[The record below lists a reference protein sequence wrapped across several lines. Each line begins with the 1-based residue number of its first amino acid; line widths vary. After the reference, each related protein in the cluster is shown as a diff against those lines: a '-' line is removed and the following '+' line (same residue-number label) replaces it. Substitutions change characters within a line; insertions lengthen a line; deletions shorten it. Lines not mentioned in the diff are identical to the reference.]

1 MKKSALILANWQY
14 EDPLLR
20 ALVSPSKDAEALA
33 GVLGDAGIGGF
44 DVQMLTNEPSYRVC
58 EETEAFF
65 GDRNRDDLLL
75 FYFSGHGVTDDD
87 GQLYYA
93 ARNTLHK
100 RLRST
105 AVSASWVNDVMNQ
118 CRSRRQV
125 MLLDC
130 CHSGAFARTKS
141 GGTANTGKYFLG
153 SSPEEGRGKFILTA
167 CDAFQYSFEGDKVDG
182 VGANS
187 VFTGALIEGLRTG
200 QADLD
205 GDGLITLDE
214 LYDYVF
220 RCVRERTPQQT
231 PRKWASDVEG
241 AVVIA
246 ANPSPV
252 ESPLPEDLQTAIDSF
267 VPDVR
272 EKAIPRLDKLLHGKH
287 RGMAIT
293 AHKVLLTLANDD
305 SRRVSTAAERCLA
318 AYREALASGQLV
330 GERTQPGLTPAP
342 ERAAVQQAADA
353 GLAAEQALPEQAE
366 AERTARGE
374 AEAAERVAREAAE
387 RAARDAA
394 ERDRIAAEQA
404 EVARIYREISEKS
417 DSEES
422 LRQAA
427 SARLANLAAEVER
440 STKETP
446 EAPARTAGD
455 QPALGHWPAERTAA
469 EPAAQPYGA
478 ATQREE
484 RGISTSPAVSPMPA
498 VSQPS
503 PPGLPTP
510 KWASPEERSAQL
522 RAFGKALAGASQDA
536 SRTSQAPP
544 IADTPKTRP
553 SPKLLAGIGGGAA
566 VLILAA
572 LAWFFWAGKGGQPA
586 SQPQQQGPQAAE
598 ASAPSQNPA
607 AQNPPADSAN
617 PPASAPVAEESSAK
631 PPVDEK
637 KLETAPSSAKVPW
650 SQVDKGV
657 TISPEIA
664 NSLLIAKTTPAY
676 PPIAKA
682 QGITG
687 IVVVEALINKQGTVD
702 RLRVL
707 SGPPMLISAA
717 LDAMKSWRYRP
728 FLLNGQPVQ
737 FNTTMSFTFTL
748 QKAN

>member
-1 MKKSALILANWQY
+1 MKKSALIIANWHY

-33 GVLGDAGIGGF
+33 GVLADAAIGGF
-44 DVQMLTNEPSYRVC
+44 DVQVFTNEPSYRVC

-65 GDRNRDDLLL
+65 GDRDRDDLLL

-105 AVSASWVNDVMNQ
+105 AVSASWVNDIMNQ

-141 GGTANTGKYFLG
+141 GGSANTGKYFLG

-246 ANPSPV
+246 VNPSPI

-272 EKAIPRLDKLLHGKH
+272 EKAIPRLDRLLHGKH

-293 AHKVLLTLANDD
+293 AHKVLLALANDD

-318 AYREALASGQLV
+318 VYKEALASGQRA
-330 GERTQPGLTPAP
+330 GERTQTGPTAAPG
-342 ERAAVQQAADA
+342 RAAVQQAAE
-353 GLAAEQALPEQAE
+353 AALSAQQAPAPQPESLPIAKENGE
-366 AERTARGE
+366 SPERTAQN
-374 AEAAERVAREAAE
+374 AAEP
-387 RAARDAA
+387 
-394 ERDRIAAEQA
+394 DRIAAEQA
-404 EVARIYREISEKS
+404 EVARIYREITDKS
-417 DSEES
+417 DSGAS
-422 LRQAA
+422 SRPAA
-427 SARLANLAAEVER
+427 SARFANLAAEVE
-440 STKETP
+440 SPTKQTP
-446 EAPARTAGD
+446 EAAARTPVT
-455 QPALGHWPAERTAA
+455 QPPLGHWPAEKTAA

-478 ATQREE
+478 GTRREE
-484 RGISTSPAVSPMPA
+484 PRISTSPAAAPMPI
-498 VSQPS
+498 VSQPD
-503 PPGLPTP
+503 PPGLPEP
-510 KWASPEERSAQL
+510 KWASPEERSSQL
-522 RAFGKALAGASQDA
+522 RAFGRALAGANQDA
-536 SRTSQAPP
+536 SRTSQAPLGS
-544 IADTPKTRP
+544 DTPKKPFSSR
-553 SPKLLAGIGGGAA
+553 LLAGIGGGVA

-572 LAWFFWAGKGGQPA
+572 LGWFFFAGKGRQPA
-586 SQPQQQGPQAAE
+586 PQPGLQPGIEIAQTSTAPQ
-598 ASAPSQNPA
+598 SPA
-607 AQNPPADSAN
+607 AQNSTADSAN
-617 PPASAPVAEESSAK
+617 PPASAPAPQEPSAK
-631 PPVDEK
+631 PPVDETTP
-637 KLETAPSSAKVPW
+637 ETAPSSAKVPW
-650 SQVDKGV
+650 DQADKGV
-657 TISPEIA
+657 RISPEIA
-664 NSLLIAKTTPAY
+664 NSLLIEKTAPTY

-682 QGITG
+682 AGITG
-687 IVVVEALINKQGTVD
+687 IVVVEAIINKQGTVD

-707 SGPPMLISAA
+707 SGHPMLISAA

-728 FLLNGQPVQ
+728 YLLNGQPVK

-748 QKAN
+748 QK